1 MMKLIDEAKENAFQ
15 TIENEAIYLL
25 SNFRMTEE
33 GNQSITGFGLD
44 VADYKVQLLEF
55 GKALDRVENDV
66 ENFNEHD
73 RERVDALRALARL
86 ATAYYD
92 FKSRNERLMKILEET
107 RDRVATLRD
116 NFESAQAYISD
127 IENDAD
133 YLDDNLNDFEEEIED
148 KTLETI

>member
-33 GNQSITGFGLD
+33 GDQSITGFGLD
-44 VADYKVQLLEF
+44 VDDYKIQLEAFGNALES
-55 GKALDRVENDV
+55 VENL
-66 ENFNEHD
+66 NEHD
-73 RERVDALRALARL
+73 RERVDALRSLARL
-86 ATAYYD
+86 ARAYFD
-92 FKSRNERLMKILEET
+92 FKRRNERLMKILEET

>member
-1 MMKLIDEAKENAFQ
+1 MMKLIDEAKEKAFQ

-25 SNFRMTEE
+25 SNFNMTEE
-33 GNQSITGFGLD
+33 GNQSTIGFGLD
-44 VADYKVQLLEF
+44 IADYKVQLLEF
-55 GKALDRVENDV
+55 GKALESVEE
-66 ENFNEHD
+66 ENLSEHD
-73 RERVDALRALARL
+73 RERVDALRSLARL

-116 NFESAQAYISD
+116 NFESAQSYISD

>member
-1 MMKLIDEAKENAFQ
+1 MMKLIDEAKEKAFQ

-25 SNFRMTEE
+25 SNFNMTEE
-33 GNQSITGFGLD
+33 GNQSTTGFGLD

-55 GKALDRVENDV
+55 GKALESVEE
-66 ENFNEHD
+66 ENLNEHD
-73 RERVDALRALARL
+73 RERVDALRSLARL
-86 ATAYYD
+86 ASAYYE

>member
-1 MMKLIDEAKENAFQ
+1 MMKLIDEAKEKAFQ

-25 SNFRMTEE
+25 SNFKMTEE
-33 GNQSITGFGLD
+33 GDQSITGFGLD
-44 VADYKVQLLEF
+44 IADYKVQLLEF
-55 GKALDRVENDV
+55 GKALENVENL
-66 ENFNEHD
+66 NEHD

-116 NFESAQAYISD
+116 NFESAQACISD

-133 YLDDNLNDFEEEIED
+133 YLDDNLNDLEEEIED

>member
-1 MMKLIDEAKENAFQ
+1 MMKLIDEAKENAFR
-15 TIENEAIYLL
+15 TIEDEAIYLL
-25 SNFRMTEE
+25 SNFKMTEE

-44 VADYKVQLLEF
+44 VDDYRIQLENFGNALES
-55 GKALDRVENDV
+55 VENL
-66 ENFNEHD
+66 NEHD
-73 RERVDALRALARL
+73 RERVDALRSLARL
-86 ATAYYD
+86 ARAYFD
-92 FKSRNERLMKILEET
+92 FKRRNERIMKILEET
-107 RDRVATLRD
+107 RDRVSTLRD

>member
-1 MMKLIDEAKENAFQ
+1 
-15 TIENEAIYLL
+15 
-25 SNFRMTEE
+25 MTEE
-33 GNQSITGFGLD
+33 GDQSITGFGLD

-55 GKALDRVENDV
+55 GKALESVEE
-66 ENFNEHD
+66 ENLNEHD
-73 RERVDALRALARL
+73 RERVSALRALARL
-86 ATAYYD
+86 ARAYYD
-92 FKSRNERLMKILEET
+92 FKCRNERLMKILEET

>member
-1 MMKLIDEAKENAFQ
+1 MMKLIDEAKEKAFQ

-25 SNFRMTEE
+25 SNFNMTEE
-33 GNQSITGFGLD
+33 GNQSTTGFGLD
-44 VADYKVQLLEF
+44 IADYKVQLLEF
-55 GKALDRVENDV
+55 GKALESVEE
-66 ENFNEHD
+66 ENLNEHD
-73 RERVDALRALARL
+73 REKVSALRWLARL

-92 FKSRNERLMKILEET
+92 FKCRNERLMKILEET

>member
-33 GNQSITGFGLD
+33 GNQSTTDFGLD
-44 VADYKVQLLEF
+44 VADYKVQLLNF
-55 GKALDRVENDV
+55 GKALENVENDV

-86 ATAYYD
+86 AHAYYD

-148 KTLETI
+148 KSLETI

>member
-33 GNQSITGFGLD
+33 GNQSTTAFGLD
-44 VADYKVQLLEF
+44 IADYKVQLLEF
-55 GKALDRVENDV
+55 GKALESLDESA
-66 ENFNEHD
+66 ENFSEHD
-73 RERVDALRALARL
+73 RERVDALRTLARL

-92 FKSRNERLMKILEET
+92 FKCRNERLMKILEET